1 LIADAVG
8 LGKTL
13 EAGILATE
21 LIQRAAASVFWCNP
35 EEHAHDSSEE

>member
-1 LIADAVG
+1 MHIPIAPGARIVVRIADAVG

-21 LIQRAAASVFWCNP
+21 LI
-35 EEHAHDSSEE
+35 